1 MPRGRR
7 GVKKRKRGAKRTYCG
22 VPKMWGENERKLA
35 GRRRP
40 IRVRDTGTKCACAT
54 TDIEHTRQNVVPTPG
69 RAREKARTDLEKNKE
84 SQTNLERS
92 RRAFLLALHAFA
104 AQQNFFFFGLLG
116 GKRLIAGK
124 RRVAAA
130 REGRKECI
138 HRSPYQVAT
147 KVSPWKSGVN
157 REGHAP

>member
-7 GVKKRKRGAKRTYCG
+7 GVKKRKRGAKRTYC
-22 VPKMWGENERKLA
+22 VPKMCGGNERKSV
-35 GRRRP
+35 GWRRS
-40 IRVRDTGTKCACAT
+40 IRVRDAVTKFACAT

-69 RAREKARTDLEKNKE
+69 RAREKARKDLEKNKE

-157 REGHAP
+157 REGQVP